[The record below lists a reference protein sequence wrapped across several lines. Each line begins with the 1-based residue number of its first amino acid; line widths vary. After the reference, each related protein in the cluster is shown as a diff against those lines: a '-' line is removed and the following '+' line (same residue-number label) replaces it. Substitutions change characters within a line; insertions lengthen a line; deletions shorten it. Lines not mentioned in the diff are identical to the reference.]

1 MALDGIFLHKLC
13 EETANELSD
22 MHIDKIYQPSKEE
35 LVLIMRKKGVT
46 RKLLISIKS
55 TSARICFTENQ
66 PENPA
71 TPPMFCMLLRKHLT
85 GAAFVTIEQPGFER
99 VAVFKFETKNEMH
112 DRVTV
117 SLIIEL
123 MGRSSN
129 IILAD
134 ETGRIIDCVKR
145 SSIES
150 SERLIQ
156 PGAKYVYPDRPD
168 KQDLRNLSANEA
180 LNLILS
186 STGGLQKAIVNLFE
200 GLSPLVARELCTRAQ
215 IDFEADCQGLTDT
228 HKSAL
233 QASFEQFID
242 EVKNSKTACVV
253 YENENPLEFSFIDIT
268 QYGAGFKTKNGES
281 FSAATEMFYSERAN
295 RDRIHSAAAGLQK
308 LVSNLQSRIN
318 RKLNARMQDLKKSE
332 KREKYRIYGELIKA
346 NLHLI
351 ERGATSVTVNNYYDP
366 EFAEIKIP
374 LNSALSPADNA
385 QKYFK
390 DYKKGCV
397 AAQLLTSLIDEGK
410 AELEYIESVAD
421 ELERAES
428 IAELE
433 AIRDELVRSG
443 YAKST
448 SKSRKPVKSPPPRE
462 FISPDGFKILV
473 GRNNRQN
480 DELTTKTA
488 QKSDIWLHTKN
499 IPGSH
504 VIIICEGAEP
514 PDSTIIFAAQKAAF
528 YSKAKNSSQV
538 PVDYTLVKHVK
549 KPAGAKAGMV
559 IFTHNK
565 TLFVEPKE

>member
-13 EETANELSD
+13 EEISNELTD

-35 LVLIMRKKGVT
+35 LVFIMRKKGVT
-46 RKLLISIKS
+46 RKLLISTKS
-55 TSARICFTENQ
+55 TCSRLCFIDNQ

-85 GAAFVTIEQPGFER
+85 GAAFCSIEQPGFER
-99 VAVFKFETKNEMH
+99 VAVLKFETKNEMH

-123 MGRSSN
+123 MGRNSN
-129 IILAD
+129 IILTD
-134 ETGRIIDCVKR
+134 NTGRIIDCVKR
-145 SSIES
+145 SSIET
-150 SERLIQ
+150 SERIIQ
-156 PGAKYVYPDRPD
+156 PGAKYTYPERPD
-168 KQDLRNLSANEA
+168 KQNISLLSAKES

-186 STGGLQKAIVNLFE
+186 FVGGLQKAIIALYE
-200 GLSPLVARELCTRAQ
+200 GLSPLVAREICTRAG
-215 IDFEADCQGLTDT
+215 IDFEADCQSLSQAD
-228 HKSAL
+228 KSAL
-233 QASFEQFID
+233 EASLKQFID
-242 EVKNSKTACVV
+242 EVNTKKTACVV
-253 YENENPLEFSFIDIT
+253 YENENPIEFSFVDIT
-268 QYGAGFKTKNGES
+268 QYSGFASKTYNS
-281 FSAATEMFYSERAN
+281 FSNTIEQFYSVRAD
-295 RDRIHSAAAGLQK
+295 RERIHSAAAGLQK
-308 LVSNLQSRIN
+308 LVQNLQSRIN

-332 KREKYRIYGELIKA
+332 KREKYRVYGELIKA

-366 EFAEIKIP
+366 DFSEITIP

-410 AELEYIESVAD
+410 EELQYIESVAD

-428 IAELE
+428 IADLE

-443 YAKST
+443 YAKQA
-448 SKSRKPVKSPPPRE
+448 SKSKKPVKSPPPRE

-504 VIIICEGAEP
+504 VIILCDGAQP

-528 YSKAKNSSQV
+528 YSKAKNPSQV